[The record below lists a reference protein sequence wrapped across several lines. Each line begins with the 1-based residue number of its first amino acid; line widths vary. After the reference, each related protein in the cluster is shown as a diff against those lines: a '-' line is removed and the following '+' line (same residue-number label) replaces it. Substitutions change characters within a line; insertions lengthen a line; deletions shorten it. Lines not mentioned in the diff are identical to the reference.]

1 MIVSMKIAS
10 NLASF
15 RSAICRHHCR
25 RRVKIL
31 SRLIQVENCMRTPHK
46 KHFTVI
52 ILCCRRHHAMCSNV
66 LTFIRLNW
74 VICCWNWYCVYIQ
87 FCCEKLNCVYLFENH
102 HFHPCRGIHFRHMTL
117 IEFNST
123 EIFAAPKWFSS
134 IIICWIFSLSSTSS
148 TQSHTH
154 VTQICRHDFAS
165 FYSHVKWVSE
175 RDFFHHYSC
184 TTSII
189 WCMMKISKLIKLYGV
204 VWFLGDPQWKA
215 SFFIFTTSLET
226 FLPWIHTIGILLLP
240 LFFAIVAR
248 RKKWKTARVTQCT
261 HINAIK
267 HLFFI
272 LLGNWILSPFS
283 SSHLRISI
291 SINVN
296 SLCSHSSCEM
306 R

>member
-1 MIVSMKIAS
+1 MKIAS

-215 SFFIFTTSLET
+215 SFISLQ
-226 FLPWIHTIGILLLP
+226 LH
-240 LFFAIVAR
+240 
-248 RKKWKTARVTQCT
+248 WKLSCHGYTQL
-261 HINAIK
+261 A
-267 HLFFI
+267 
-272 LLGNWILSPFS
+272 FS
-283 SSHLRISI
+283 SSLSF
-291 SINVN
+291 
-296 SLCSHSSCEM
+296 LLSSRGVKNGRQQE
-306 R
+306 